1 MISASRVD
9 NGLRGHSRI
18 VRELVLLLFWPLL
31 IPCKLTV
38 VLFLTVPCIP
48 SSLWTA
54 PSLLFIEGTLA
65 IAAHFW

>member
-38 VLFLTVPCIP
+38 VLSLTVPRIP
-48 SSLWTA
+48 SSPWTA
-54 PSLLFIEGTLA
+54 PSLLYIEGTLA
-65 IAAHFW
+65 IAAHFS